1 MPKPRVRVDCMD
13 AGVRATP
20 GAVAEGVKSLEW
32 LKLNPHPNLPPAR
45 GKE

>member
-20 GAVAEGVKSLEW
+20 GAVAEGVKFQKTAETSPPVAV
-32 LKLNPHPNLPPAR
+32 KLY
-45 GKE
+45 